1 MRLNEKYQ
9 QLQAIY
15 QKLEK
20 ECKQQKTQIKCLKAQ
35 LAKTRASLSQ
45 KMTLNCKNLKR
56 IGTLKYTAKNKAHKM
71 FQQASHQLHQTQQ
84 NLIAEKHTAK
94 HMKEKMQELD
104 EEYCKLEEKSKEAK
118 KNDIRTLYYRLL
130 AEQIPPIKI

>member
-9 QLQAIY
+9 QLQASY

-56 IGTLKYTAKNKAHKM
+56 IGTLKYTAKNKAHKC
-71 FQQASHQLHQTQQ
+71 FNRLHT
-84 NLIAEKHTAK
+84 NCIKH
-94 HMKEKMQELD
+94 
-104 EEYCKLEEKSKEAK
+104 SK
-118 KNDIRTLYYRLL
+118 T
-130 AEQIPPIKI
+130 